1 MTDKVVGLILLLAAG
16 GWVLASAVVAYVAI
30 EKGRSGIAWLVV
42 ALVLSPL
49 FAVLCLAALPSV
61 IDDEHWPNRPSDS
74 DAA

>member
-1 MTDKVVGLILLLAAG
+1 MTDKVVGL
-16 GWVLASAVVAYVAI
+16 VVVAYVAI

-42 ALVLSPL
+42 AFVLSPL
-49 FAVLCLAALPSV
+49 FAVLCPAALPSV

>member
-1 MTDKVVGLILLLAAG
+1 VTDKIVGLLLLLTIG

-30 EKGRSGIAWLVV
+30 EKGRSGIGWLLV

-61 IDDEHWPNRPSDS
+61 DGEEDWPNRSRDS
-74 DAA
+74 EPF